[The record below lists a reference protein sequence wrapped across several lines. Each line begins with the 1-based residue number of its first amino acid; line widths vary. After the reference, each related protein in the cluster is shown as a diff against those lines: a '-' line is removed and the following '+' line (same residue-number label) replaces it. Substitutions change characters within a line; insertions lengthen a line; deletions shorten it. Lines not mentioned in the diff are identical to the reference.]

1 MDKGDIKQNMGNDS
15 DVKNKARNWVV
26 VILFL
31 GWMFACIDRN
41 LMSISM
47 VQVQDEF
54 GINATTTGMILSA
67 FFLGCII
74 IQFPGGILVDKWGA
88 RNVLLVATLV
98 WAIFTGL
105 TAIVWSVAVLF
116 VVRVLF
122 GFFDGFF
129 PSASSKS
136 IAETFPLRQRARAKS
151 FVMIGGTVG
160 SIIAAGAGAPL
171 VAAHGWRTTFF
182 YTALVGLS
190 IFLLYFFGL
199 RRSTAKAAA
208 SAAGSAEQKPKISV
222 KTLLKQRLTWA
233 LFFTAVSI
241 QFVNWGVSSW
251 MPIYLVKARGVDIE
265 TMGGLV
271 AVSGVILMIIALV
284 VGYLLDITAGY
295 EKYYAIFGGISTAIF
310 LVLLTTAS
318 TPIAAVIFQT
328 LASMGCVCVTFV
340 VLTNPLKRYPVEA
353 VGTANGI
360 IATGSQIGSFL
371 SPMVMGI
378 TIDASG
384 GSFTVGFLLLAGFV
398 LIAAAAGSQIP
409 VIKGLN
415 KSKKTNVETTV
426 S

>member
-1 MDKGDIKQNMGNDS
+1 MDKDDIKQNIENNS
-15 DVKNKARNWVV
+15 DVKNNGRNWVI

-74 IQFPGGILVDKWGA
+74 IQLPGGLLVDKWGA
-88 RNVLLVATLV
+88 RNVLLVATLA
-98 WAIFTGL
+98 WAVFTGL
-105 TAIVWSVAVLF
+105 TAIAWSVAALF
-116 VVRVLF
+116 VVRVIF

-129 PSASSKS
+129 PNASSKT

-151 FVMIGGTVG
+151 LVMIGGTVG
-160 SIIAAGAGAPL
+160 TIIAAGAGAPL
-171 VAAHGWRTTFF
+171 VVAHGWRMTFF
-182 YTALVGLS
+182 YTALIGLS

-199 RRSTAKAAA
+199 RRSTAGGAAA
-208 SAAGSAEQKPKISV
+208 AKTAEQKPNVSV
-222 KTLLKQRLTWA
+222 KSLLKQRVTWA
-233 LFFTAVSI
+233 LFFTALSI
-241 QFVNWGVSSW
+241 QFVGWGVSSW
-251 MPIYLVKARGVDIE
+251 MPIYLVRARGVDIE
-265 TMGGLV
+265 TMGMLV
-271 AVSGVILMIIALV
+271 ALSSAVIMLAALF
-284 VGYLLDITAGY
+284 VGYLLDKISGY
-295 EKYYAIFGGISTAIF
+295 EKYFAIFGGLSTAIF

-318 TPIAAVIFQT
+318 NAIMAVIFQT
-328 LASMGCVCVTFV
+328 LASLGCVFV
-340 VLTNPLKRYPVEA
+340 NMVVMTNPLKRYPVEA

-360 IATGSQIGSFL
+360 IATGSQLGSFL
-371 SPMVMGI
+371 SPLVMGI

-384 GSFTVGFLLLAGFV
+384 GSFTSGFLLLAGFV

-415 KSKKTNVETTV
+415 KPKKTNVETKA

>member
-1 MDKGDIKQNMGNDS
+1 MDKDDIKQNIENNS
-15 DVKNKARNWVV
+15 DVKNNGRNWVI

-74 IQFPGGILVDKWGA
+74 IQLPGGLLVDKWGA
-88 RNVLLVATLV
+88 RNVLLVATLA
-98 WAIFTGL
+98 WAVFTGL
-105 TAIVWSVAVLF
+105 TAIAWSVAALF
-116 VVRVLF
+116 VVRVIF

-129 PSASSKS
+129 PNASSKT

-151 FVMIGGTVG
+151 LVMIGGTVG
-160 SIIAAGAGAPL
+160 TIIAAGAGAPL
-171 VAAHGWRTTFF
+171 VVAHGWRMTFF
-182 YTALVGLS
+182 YTALIGLS

-199 RRSTAKAAA
+199 RRSTAGGAAA
-208 SAAGSAEQKPKISV
+208 ANTAEQKPNVSV
-222 KTLLKQRLTWA
+222 KSLLKQRVTWA
-233 LFFTAVSI
+233 LFFTALSI
-241 QFVNWGVSSW
+241 QFVGWGVSSW
-251 MPIYLVKARGVDIE
+251 MPIYLVRARGVDIE
-265 TMGGLV
+265 TMGMLV
-271 AVSGVILMIIALV
+271 ALSSAVIMLAALF
-284 VGYLLDITAGY
+284 VGYLLDKISGY
-295 EKYYAIFGGISTAIF
+295 EKYFAIFGGLSTAIF

-318 TPIAAVIFQT
+318 NAIMAVIFQT
-328 LASMGCVCVTFV
+328 LASLGCVFV
-340 VLTNPLKRYPVEA
+340 NMVVMTNPLKRYPVEA

-360 IATGSQIGSFL
+360 IATGSQLGSFL
-371 SPMVMGI
+371 SPLVMGI

-384 GSFTVGFLLLAGFV
+384 GSFTSGFLLLAGFV

-415 KSKKTNVETTV
+415 KPKNTNVETKA